1 MVSLLSKFNYLVT
14 FEIASYSFSII
25 YTIYFVNLQFRLENQ
40 EYDDSCTGRATVIKE
55 ENHVYQTLK
64 LNEMNYESMYAK
76 IMPTK
81 K

>member
-1 MVSLLSKFNYLVT
+1 MVKF
-14 FEIASYSFSII
+14 FI
-25 YTIYFVNLQFRLENQ
+25 RLEIQ
-40 EYDDSCTGRATVIKE
+40 EYDDISTGRTQSTATE
-55 ENHVYQTLK
+55 GESHVYQTLK